1 MSITAEPNEK
11 VFYHGAPAREEL
23 NVSPDLALYELDDP
37 EAALADLDPIT
48 YEVIRHRIQRIDEE
62 QANAIARV
70 SGSQVV
76 TAAQDFNVVVADE
89 VGNVVAVGTY
99 VLWHGVNL
107 IKLIPAV
114 LAIR

>member
-1 MSITAEPNEK
+1 MSSATTDTEK
-11 VFYHGAPAREEL
+11 VFYNGAPAREDLDISE
-23 NVSPDLALYELDDP
+23 DLALFELDDP

-89 VGNVVAVGTY
+89 VGDVVAVGTY
-99 VLWHGVNL
+99 VLWHG
-107 IKLIPAV
+107 
-114 LAIR
+114 